1 MAKKVYWS
9 RSESSCITYRFVVV
23 VFEALKLLNI
33 LSMIVY
39 VLLLNLSLVFKNPVT
54 FFVIMVPCLIVSLK
68 QRKTKFKQKGTNRP
82 FALRGHVTSFLLQW
96 KLYDFALEKR

>member
-39 VLLLNLSLVFKNPVT
+39 VLLLNLSLVLKNPVT
-54 FFVIMVPCLIVSLK
+54 FFVIIVVSDGELSE
-68 QRKTKFKQKGTNRP
+68 TKENKIQTKGNI
-82 FALRGHVTSFLLQW
+82 
-96 KLYDFALEKR
+96 

>member
-39 VLLLNLSLVFKNPVT
+39 VLLLNLSLVLKNPIT
-54 FFVIMVPCLIVSLK
+54 FFVIMVVSDGEFE
-68 QRKTKFKQKGTNRP
+68 TKENKIQT
-82 FALRGHVTSFLLQW
+82 
-96 KLYDFALEKR
+96 KRNK

>member
-39 VLLLNLSLVFKNPVT
+39 VLVLNLSLVLKNPIT
-54 FFVIMVPCLIVSLK
+54 FFVIMVVSDGELE
-68 QRKTKFKQKGTNRP
+68 TKENKIQTKGN
-82 FALRGHVTSFLLQW
+82 
-96 KLYDFALEKR
+96 K

>member
-39 VLLLNLSLVFKNPVT
+39 VLLLNLSLVLKNPIT
-54 FFVIMVPCLIVSLK
+54 SFVIMVVSDGELE
-68 QRKTKFKQKGTNRP
+68 TKENKIQTKGN
-82 FALRGHVTSFLLQW
+82 
-96 KLYDFALEKR
+96 K

>member
-39 VLLLNLSLVFKNPVT
+39 VLLLNLSLVFKNPIT
-54 FFVIMVPCLIVSLK
+54 FFVIIVVSDGELSE
-68 QRKTKFKQKGTNRP
+68 TKENKIQTKGNI
-82 FALRGHVTSFLLQW
+82 
-96 KLYDFALEKR
+96 

>member
-1 MAKKVYWS
+1 MRMAKKVYWS

-39 VLLLNLSLVFKNPVT
+39 VLLLNLSLVLKNPIT
-54 FFVIMVPCLIVSLK
+54 FFVIMVVSDGELE
-68 QRKTKFKQKGTNRP
+68 TKENKIQTKGN
-82 FALRGHVTSFLLQW
+82 
-96 KLYDFALEKR
+96 K

>member
-39 VLLLNLSLVFKNPVT
+39 VLLLNLSLVLKNPIT
-54 FFVIMVPCLIVSLK
+54 FFVIMVVSD
-68 QRKTKFKQKGTNRP
+68 GE
-82 FALRGHVTSFLLQW
+82 
-96 KLYDFALEKR
+96 LEKKENKIQTKGNK

>member
-9 RSESSCITYRFVVV
+9 RSESSYITYRFVVV

-39 VLLLNLSLVFKNPVT
+39 VLLLNLSLVFKNPIT
-54 FFVIMVPCLIVSLK
+54 FFVIMVVFDCELE
-68 QRKTKFKQKGTNRP
+68 TK
-82 FALRGHVTSFLLQW
+82 
-96 KLYDFALEKR
+96 EK

>member
-1 MAKKVYWS
+1 MTKKVYWS

-39 VLLLNLSLVFKNPVT
+39 VLLLNLSLVLKNPIT
-54 FFVIMVPCLIVSLK
+54 FFVIMVVSDGELE
-68 QRKTKFKQKGTNRP
+68 TKENKIQTKGN
-82 FALRGHVTSFLLQW
+82 
-96 KLYDFALEKR
+96 K